1 MAGIRELS
9 ERILLITGYVLSF
22 VFEYGT
28 FIGKE
33 PGRNTI
39 SSKDLKSNMIISIES
54 LLFIEESTD
63 DLASGII
70 NGEVKMC
77 DPITKPEMRRSVHL
91 DEFAVRS

>member
-1 MAGIRELS
+1 
-9 ERILLITGYVLSF
+9 
-22 VFEYGT
+22 
-28 FIGKE
+28 
-33 PGRNTI
+33 
-39 SSKDLKSNMIISIES
+39 MIISIES